1 MPTGSSGVN
10 SPSNPASKNVGLEN
24 SAHRSMGKKP
34 VAGQGVSKAAMA
46 IWSKL
51 SENLVGDPSANWK
64 EALGNAE
71 ELARSVCG
79 QDLPADLQADLLE
92 NFKLLE
98 KTLTGLSISPSES
111 CPDPQAYIK
120 DRLLAYKL
128 NIVTDS
134 KDLRKLES
142 IRDSQSNSVNQI

>member
-46 IWSKL
+46 IWTKL

-79 QDLPADLQADLLE
+79 QDLPPDLQADLLE

-98 KTLTGLSISPSES
+98 KTLIGLNISPSVS
-111 CPDPQAYIK
+111 CPDPKAFIK
-120 DRLLAYKL
+120 DHFLAFKL
-128 NIVTDS
+128 NIVTDA
-134 KDLRKLES
+134 KDLETLES
-142 IRDSQSNSVNQI
+142 IRNNQSN